1 MITSDDGRRRILTT
15 IGGQYIERWP
25 EEQVRAF
32 FHTQELSYV
41 LRIELGTFLYGNL
54 RDSDLVFAALH
65 DQLGPD
71 SADHDHMRRWLA
83 DLASGKYDDRYYS
96 ARARLLFPQRCAQ
109 PRARAT
115 AAYFALPACM
125 GGRVRARAAEGGAL
139 ADAGGAA
146 RGTRNV
152 ILWNRILRNAVCTL
166 LVRYALYQCCVS
178 VPCNPRL

>member
-71 SADHDHMRRWLA
+71 SAGHDHMRRWLA
-83 DLASGKYDDRYYS
+83 DLASGKYDDRYYYYEVLHEPDFYFLS
-96 ARARLLFPQRCAQ
+96 GARNLERAPPQ
-109 PRARAT
+109 
-115 AAYFALPACM
+115 
-125 GGRVRARAAEGGAL
+125 
-139 ADAGGAA
+139 
-146 RGTRNV
+146 
-152 ILWNRILRNAVCTL
+152 RILRCLHAWEAECARVRRKEARWPTL
-166 LVRYALYQCCVS
+166 AEQRAALGM
-178 VPCNPRL
+178 